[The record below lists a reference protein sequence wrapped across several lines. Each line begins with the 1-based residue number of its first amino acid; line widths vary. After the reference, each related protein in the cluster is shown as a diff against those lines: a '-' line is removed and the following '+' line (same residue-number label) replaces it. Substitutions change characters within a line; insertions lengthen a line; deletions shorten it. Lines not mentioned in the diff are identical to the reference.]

1 MDRMVDRLA
10 RTVGIDPAEARRRN
24 FIRSDEMPYDVGML
38 YRDGNPL
45 VYDGGDFHATLE
57 SSLEASAYGAFR
69 DEQAA
74 LRGRGVYRGVGISS
88 YVEGTGIGP
97 FEGAVVRLDPSGK
110 VLVSTGACSQGQGH
124 ETVYAQ
130 IVADALG

>member
-1 MDRMVDRLA
+1 
-10 RTVGIDPAEARRRN
+10 
-24 FIRSDEMPYDVGML
+24 
-38 YRDGNPL
+38 
-45 VYDGGDFHATLE
+45 
-57 SSLEASAYGAFR
+57 
-69 DEQAA
+69 
-74 LRGRGVYRGVGISS
+74 VYRGVGISS

-130 IVADALG
+130 IVADALGVTPADVASASCGASWSPRPPPCSRRARRIWTWTAAVSSSAAAPIAG